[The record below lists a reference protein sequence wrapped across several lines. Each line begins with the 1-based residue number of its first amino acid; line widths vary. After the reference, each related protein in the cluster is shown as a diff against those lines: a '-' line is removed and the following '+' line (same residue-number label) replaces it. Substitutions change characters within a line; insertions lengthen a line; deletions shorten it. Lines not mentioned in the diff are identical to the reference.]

1 MVKTNPDFI
10 GTKRKSKKKKV
21 KDDVEELREAVIR
34 GMQEKKGH
42 EIISLDLRKTGN
54 SVADCF
60 VICHGESTTQVEALA
75 RSVEEQVYKEL
86 KEDPAHR
93 EGFQNLEWVLLDYY
107 TVVVHIFVKE
117 RREFYGIERLW
128 ADAEIQ
134 KVANN

>member
-1 MVKTNPDFI
+1 MAAPKKLIPVRI
-10 GTKRKSKKKKV
+10 GKPKSKKKK
-21 KDDVEELREAVIR
+21 DDVELLREVVIR
-34 GMQEKKGH
+34 GLQEKKGH

-60 VICHGESTTQVEALA
+60 VVCHGESTTQVEALA

-86 KEDPAHR
+86 KEDPAYK
-93 EGFQNLEWVLLDYY
+93 EGFQNLEWVLLDYFN
-107 TVVVHIFVKE
+107 VVVHIFVKE

-134 KVANN
+134 KVANS

>member
-1 MVKTNPDFI
+1 MVKPKKLRI
-10 GTKRKSKKKKV
+10 SKPKSKKKK
-21 KDDVEELREAVIR
+21 DAVEELRDAIIR

-42 EIISLDLRKTGN
+42 EITSLDLRKTGN

-60 VICHGESTTQVEALA
+60 IVCHGESTTQVEAIA
-75 RSVEEQVYKEL
+75 KSVEEQVYKEL

-107 TVVVHIFVKE
+107 NVVAHIFVKE

-128 ADAEIQ
+128 ADAKILNI
-134 KVANN
+134 ANNY

>member
-1 MVKTNPDFI
+1 MRI
-10 GTKRKSKKKKV
+10 GKPKSKKKK
-21 KDDVEELREAVIR
+21 DDVELLREVVIR
-34 GMQEKKGH
+34 GLQEKKGH

-60 VICHGESTTQVEALA
+60 VVCHGESTTQVEALA

-86 KEDPAHR
+86 KEDPAYK
-93 EGFQNLEWVLLDYY
+93 EGFQNLEWVLLDYFN
-107 TVVVHIFVKE
+107 VVVHIFVKE

-134 KVANN
+134 KVANS